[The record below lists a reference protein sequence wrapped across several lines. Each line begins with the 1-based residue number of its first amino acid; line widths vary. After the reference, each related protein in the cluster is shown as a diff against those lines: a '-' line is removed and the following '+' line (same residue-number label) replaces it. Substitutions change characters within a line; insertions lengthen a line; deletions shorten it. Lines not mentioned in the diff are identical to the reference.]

1 MVTGLNQV
9 EQKYGGEYYD
19 AEKMKAPNKKVTD
32 TVKDKFHEATGYF
45 SLLDENLK

>member
-19 AEKMKAPNKKVTD
+19 AEKMKEPNKKITD
-32 TVKDKFHEATGYF
+32 TVKDKFHEATGYI
-45 SLLDENLK
+45 SPCSMRI